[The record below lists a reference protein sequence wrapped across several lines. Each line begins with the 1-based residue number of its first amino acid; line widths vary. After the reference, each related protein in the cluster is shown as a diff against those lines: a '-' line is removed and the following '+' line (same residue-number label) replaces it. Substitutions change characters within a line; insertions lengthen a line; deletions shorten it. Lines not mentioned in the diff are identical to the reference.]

1 MALSSLSRAPAWM
14 SLKSAGGR
22 PRRAATRARKS
33 LRGAS
38 SGGASRANLEKS
50 QRMQDGQRLGDA
62 DLSRASLMTSG
73 IFGLAFTM
81 SAEPEPEHPVRQQ
94 RMRPVAALLI
104 NRSSA
109 SPVPPS
115 IPPSLQAKMLAVRP
129 PTPPLA
135 TLLTLHSTL
144 PRPSPCLLQSMTLLP
159 PSSAPLSPQMP
170 SRTPFPFP
178 LALRPL
184 AFADASGPVSPSMTS
199 HPAVLRAQVP
209 AAQRAQG

>member
-1 MALSSLSRAPAWM
+1 M

-22 PRRAATRARKS
+22 PRRAARRARKS

-38 SGGASRANLEKS
+38 GGGASRGNLEKS
-50 QRMQDGQRLGDA
+50 ERRQDGQRLGDA

-115 IPPSLQAKMLAVRP
+115 IPPPRCSPYTPSYAPARP
-129 PTPPLA
+129 DENCDNRRGVLPVSSKVEYIRLGPARISGYPIPTLKF
-135 TLLTLHSTL
+135 
-144 PRPSPCLLQSMTLLP
+144 R
-159 PSSAPLSPQMP
+159 LSIYCTS
-170 SRTPFPFP
+170 SRTHFCVC
-178 LALRPL
+178 L
-184 AFADASGPVSPSMTS
+184 PV
-199 HPAVLRAQVP
+199 
-209 AAQRAQG
+209 